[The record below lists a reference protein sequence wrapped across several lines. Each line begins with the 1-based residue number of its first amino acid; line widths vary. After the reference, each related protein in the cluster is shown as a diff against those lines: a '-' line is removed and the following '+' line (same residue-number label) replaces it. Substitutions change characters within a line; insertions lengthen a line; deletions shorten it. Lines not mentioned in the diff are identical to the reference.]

1 MFLFLVRLCHTRLTE
16 YTEVLSTDMQIKQY
30 VFVSSIFINKYVYF
44 YFWGTKIQKK
54 KKLRIISAGKYGF
67 ASVVSKHKNNSSAA
81 GTLSDSNYGY
91 KTNY

>member
-1 MFLFLVRLCHTRLTE
+1 MFLLVVYSLIN
-16 YTEVLSTDMQIKQY
+16 MFI
-30 VFVSSIFINKYVYF
+30 SISGDKD
-44 YFWGTKIQKK
+44 TKK
-54 KKLRIISAGKYGF
+54 KILRIISSGKYGF

>member
-1 MFLFLVRLCHTRLTE
+1 V
-16 YTEVLSTDMQIKQY
+16 
-30 VFVSSIFINKYVYF
+30 
-44 YFWGTKIQKK
+44 GTKIQKK
-54 KKLRIISAGKYGF
+54 KILRIISAGKYGF